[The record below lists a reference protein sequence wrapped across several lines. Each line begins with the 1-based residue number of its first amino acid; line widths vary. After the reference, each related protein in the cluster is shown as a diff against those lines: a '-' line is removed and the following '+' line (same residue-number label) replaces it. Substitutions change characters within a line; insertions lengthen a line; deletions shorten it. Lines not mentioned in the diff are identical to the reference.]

1 MKGFVIV
8 LAVVNLLVFSLGQ
21 GWFGAVRS
29 DIGRDPALAQNQLNI
44 DSVMVSRGR
53 LQAP

>member
-8 LAVVNLLVFSLGQ
+8 LAVVNVLVFGLGQ

-29 DIGRDPALAQNQLNI
+29 DLGRNPELAQNQLNI
-44 DSVMVSRGR
+44 DSVTVSRGR